1 MSSFYNYSNFIFNFF
16 LFGLWIKT
24 FNISCSIS
32 KKSLSKKRVTRCIC
46 TFSAVIIHKLLSYIL
61 CFSKISKKYC
71 HVAKCRS
78 WFFFKL
84 WLSSASVHTS
94 PTTTSQVMSSS
105 WRRWTKGEVGNTMC
119 GGSSPS
125 GASSTPGGM
134 SWPCSSGTWCWSMPQ
149 LLSLWVVCMAVER
162 SHWYIHTLH
171 SKKCFTATG
180 TSDFDSF

>member
-1 MSSFYNYSNFIFNFF
+1 MYLYFLCCDNTQASLLYIMLLENIQEVLSCCEVSVLVFF
-16 LFGLWIKT
+16 L
-24 FNISCSIS
+24 
-32 KKSLSKKRVTRCIC
+32 
-46 TFSAVIIHKLLSYIL
+46 
-61 CFSKISKKYC
+61 
-71 HVAKCRS
+71 
-78 WFFFKL
+78 KL

-134 SWPCSSGTWCWSMPQ
+134 SWPCSSGTWCWSMPR

-171 SKKCFTATG
+171 SKMCFTATG
-180 TSDFDSF
+180 TSDFDSL